1 MLLSPPLAHPDADN
15 SPSVSQC
22 LLWRAVHL
30 CALHRT
36 TFKPLSL
43 FSCGGSSLWLP
54 WSSLRPLFS
63 TVLMFFKNFSFISL
77 PLHAL
82 FPFSLFSSQFVCSF
96 AALFTASLSFPWDQF
111 TCAWPNRFP
120 LYASVME
127 SSPSPPLSS
136 VPSFTSPSSSAL
148 SLPPLLLTFCLPTHF
163 KFN

>member
-15 SPSVSQC
+15 GPSVSQC

-43 FSCGGSSLWLP
+43 FLRRLVSPTALLVSPSLFFWLS
-54 WSSLRPLFS
+54 WC
-63 TVLMFFKNFSFISL
+63 FFIFSFVSL

-82 FPFSLFSSQFVCSF
+82 FPFSLFSSQFGCSF
-96 AALFTASLSFPWDQF
+96 ADPSTASLSYPWEQF
-111 TCAWPNRFP
+111 TSAWPNRFP
-120 LYASVME
+120 PYMSVME